1 MQLLEE
7 PGRRGSFA
15 AAAAAAAQHNMPR
28 ALLVALGLLSAVI
41 SQKRQ
46 KKPITRVSDIA
57 PHCVVTDSGI
67 ANASWVSVANAS
79 TTKGRFRMGVH
90 RGGGISDEVSLKILR
105 TGHWEIRSP
114 EDMARMAGGVSIP
127 TRGRFLDVGANLG
140 FYSLTFAQAGW
151 DVVAVEPM
159 QRNRL
164 AFAVSLCLN
173 PALAPRINRVPA
185 ALVQSPEVAAA
196 STCIAKVRKSN
207 FGDGAITCTTGSS
220 SSSSS
225 SSGKACSSELTCER
239 VRAMT
244 LDQVLEQTPA
254 TRVDVAKADVE
265 GMECKVFSGGRSLFS
280 LPRRVKL
287 LQVEANTAK
296 TQRCLTEIA
305 NQYGYHIVKPKAP
318 RAGDRPADQNWFLV
332 DKTEGSVAPG
342 RLL

>member
-1 MQLLEE
+1 
-7 PGRRGSFA
+7 
-15 AAAAAAAQHNMPR
+15 MPRR

-220 SSSSS
+220 SSS
-225 SSGKACSSELTCER
+225 GKACSSELTCER